1 MEFLVCFGH
10 KEIGMCHFGHFSD
23 HLFPRENSRNE
34 ITESRGKK
42 EVGMWAAEMGK
53 PVKQKGHSARMCGVG
68 KVMRCSWEGSL
79 NERDREELLVDG
91 GWHRLG

>member
-42 EVGMWAAEMGK
+42 EVGM
-53 PVKQKGHSARMCGVG
+53 
-68 KVMRCSWEGSL
+68 
-79 NERDREELLVDG
+79 
-91 GWHRLG
+91 